1 MITEILSLRHFKTL
15 FCCLKTDFNK
25 RVRCKA
31 LPEWVKVSKKRFDTI
46 KNKVQNAKNNNLQA
60 RPLGNPINFTKSSK
74 FIQVMA
80 NVKITSEEA
89 LKKNNQHP

>member
-1 MITEILSLRHFKTL
+1 MGKSKQ
-15 FCCLKTDFNK
+15 
-25 RVRCKA
+25 
-31 LPEWVKVSKKRFDTI
+31 KKRFDTI
-46 KNKVQNAKNNNLQA
+46 KNKVQNAKNNSLKA

-89 LKKNNQHP
+89 LKKNN